1 MILIQINESHVFD
14 TCIIL
19 FHGTFEKSCFFI
31 KPINLLLLV
40 LIAKFL
46 KIVSVFN
53 TLVHIIEFFIFTV
66 CFKSTILY
74 FQFHF
79 MVSKNYNN

>member
-31 KPINLLLLV
+31 KPINLLLLFEDC
-40 LIAKFL
+40 KR
-46 KIVSVFN
+46 
-53 TLVHIIEFFIFTV
+53 
-66 CFKSTILY
+66 
-74 FQFHF
+74 FQHTCTH
-79 MVSKNYNN
+79 Y